1 MNTQRIIKPLK
12 NPEEFD
18 DTKGVIRTRKS
29 KKGRQHNGQQN
40 KGGQTDKQQSTKHYI
55 QNYRSSNMNPAIN
68 RG

>member
-12 NPEEFD
+12 NPEVFE
-18 DTKGVIRTRKS
+18 DTKGVIRTRKRKRVDNTMANI
-29 KKGRQHNGQQN
+29 KKE
-40 KGGQTDKQQSTKHYI
+40 DKQQSTKHYI

>member
-12 NPEEFD
+12 NPEVFE
-18 DTKGVIRTRKS
+18 DTKGVIRTRKRKRVDNTMTNI
-29 KKGRQHNGQQN
+29 KKE
-40 KGGQTDKQQSTKHYI
+40 DKQQSTKHYI